1 MYWIYALGLTCHCIL
16 SLWHCY
22 WCYMV
27 IQLGKYIMLCVV
39 WCWWYRLSCGR
50 LHMGVSRSASDN
62 GGGHVRDVK
71 VSAYFTCI
79 LTYLLCCF
87 LRSNSLL
94 LCIIPIGHLS
104 LPHILKYIKTGNITH
119 LLTYKWIIWVL
130 IGVIFTIPFI
140 MVASGWMY
148 TGVVANTNLYGYV
161 QKEYWSSGFL
171 RQVNYHVYNMCM
183 GIGA

>member
-1 MYWIYALGLTCHCIL
+1 M
-16 SLWHCY
+16 
-22 WCYMV
+22 
-27 IQLGKYIMLCVV
+27 
-39 WCWWYRLSCGR
+39 
-50 LHMGVSRSASDN
+50 
-62 GGGHVRDVK
+62 
-71 VSAYFTCI
+71 
-79 LTYLLCCF
+79 
-87 LRSNSLL
+87 
-94 LCIIPIGHLS
+94 
-104 LPHILKYIKTGNITH
+104 
-119 LLTYKWIIWVL
+119 L